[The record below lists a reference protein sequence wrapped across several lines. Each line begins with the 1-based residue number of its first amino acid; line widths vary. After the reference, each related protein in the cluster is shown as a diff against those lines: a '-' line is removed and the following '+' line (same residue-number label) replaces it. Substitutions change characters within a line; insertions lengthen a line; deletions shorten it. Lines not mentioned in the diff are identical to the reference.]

1 MKWKAIKNLHIHS
14 RKLAAILSISIFIMA
29 LTGCT
34 MSGNE
39 PTIEDAAI
47 ESDVVEVA
55 TEEKDTDKEKAAQQ
69 TAKEEIERLAEEEKA
84 KMEAKAKE
92 QEQAEAEKKEQE
104 ALKTSG
110 TTELVP
116 VTLVRTVDG
125 DTAVINYEGKELSVR
140 YLLID
145 TPETKHPQMGIQP
158 FGPEASDRNK
168 KLINSG
174 NLAIEFDVGERTDRY
189 NRLLAYV
196 YVDGVSVQETLV
208 REGLA
213 RVAYIFPP
221 STRHL
226 DVYKAAEQEAKDAGR
241 GIWSIE
247 NYATEFGF
255 VNP

>member
-39 PTIEDAAI
+39 PTIEDAAT

-55 TEEKDTDKEKAAQQ
+55 TEEKAAQQ

-84 KMEAKAKE
+84 KMEAKAKD

-125 DTAVINYEGKELSVR
+125 LS
-140 YLLID
+140 
-145 TPETKHPQMGIQP
+145 P
-158 FGPEASDRNK
+158 
-168 KLINSG
+168 
-174 NLAIEFDVGERTDRY
+174 
-189 NRLLAYV
+189 
-196 YVDGVSVQETLV
+196 
-208 REGLA
+208 
-213 RVAYIFPP
+213 
-221 STRHL
+221 
-226 DVYKAAEQEAKDAGR
+226 
-241 GIWSIE
+241 
-247 NYATEFGF
+247 
-255 VNP
+255 

>member
-39 PTIEDAAI
+39 PTIEDAAT

-69 TAKEEIERLAEEEKA
+69 TEKEEIERLAEEE
-84 KMEAKAKE
+84 
-92 QEQAEAEKKEQE
+92 EQE

-168 KLINSG
+168 ELINSG

-226 DVYKAAEQEAKDAGR
+226 AVYKAAEQEAKDAGR

-255 VNP
+255 VNH

>member
-1 MKWKAIKNLHIHS
+1 MKWIAII
-14 RKLAAILSISIFIMA
+14 AAIIRKPIVVLSIGMVMV
-29 LTGCT
+29 LTGCIFID
-34 MSGNE
+34 SE
-39 PTIEDAAI
+39 PAIDNDNTESNAA
-47 ESDVVEVA
+47 EVA
-55 TEEKDTDKEKAAQQ
+55 TEENDTDKEK
-69 TAKEEIERLAEEEKA
+69 
-84 KMEAKAKE
+84 E
-92 QEQAEAEKKEQE
+92 QVEAEKKEQA

-110 TTELVP
+110 TTELIP

-145 TPETKHPQMGIQP
+145 TPETKHPKKGIQP
-158 FGPEASDRNK
+158 FGPEASARNK
-168 KLINSG
+168 ELINSG

-189 NRLLAYV
+189 DRLLAYV
-196 YVDGVSVQETLV
+196 YVDGVSVQEILI

-221 STRHL
+221 NTRHL
-226 DVYKAAEQEAKDAGR
+226 DVYKVAEKEAKDAGR

-255 VNP
+255 VSD